1 LAELFI
7 TLLAMQFLQ
16 PLMLWSL
23 LIVPLMVGG
32 YVWLQKR
39 KRKDV
44 VAFSA
49 VSWILKNMDTPSPW
63 RRHIPPALL
72 AIALAL
78 LLLASARPMARVT
91 LPADYMTLIMAMD
104 VSRSML
110 AEDVDPSRIKA
121 AQKAAKEFLQELPPN
136 VRVGIVSFAGNAQV
150 VQHVT
155 NQREE
160 LVAAIDRFQLQR
172 GTATGSG
179 LLLALATLR
188 PEAKID
194 LEATLYSPNPYGYSD
209 PSANGGSGGAK
220 SLDAKPAVKERPP
233 EPPGSY
239 KGGAIVLLTDGR
251 RTAGPDPLMAAKKAA
266 DLGVRVY
273 TVGFGTPNGFIPGYE
288 GYSFYTQVDEEALK
302 AVAKTTEADYFK
314 AGSAEDL
321 KKVYQH
327 LSTQF
332 TLEKRDTEITSL
344 LAGGALIFILMAIA
358 LSGLWFRLGPQSSK
372 NAFQ

>member
-1 LAELFI
+1 
-7 TLLAMQFLQ
+7 
-16 PLMLWSL
+16 
-23 LIVPLMVGG
+23 
-32 YVWLQKR
+32 
-39 KRKDV
+39 
-44 VAFSA
+44 
-49 VSWILKNMDTPSPW
+49 
-63 RRHIPPALL
+63 
-72 AIALAL
+72 
-78 LLLASARPMARVT
+78 
-91 LPADYMTLIMAMD
+91 
-104 VSRSML
+104 
-110 AEDVDPSRIKA
+110 
-121 AQKAAKEFLQELPPN
+121 
-136 VRVGIVSFAGNAQV
+136 
-150 VQHVT
+150 
-155 NQREE
+155 
-160 LVAAIDRFQLQR
+160 
-172 GTATGSG
+172 

>member
-1 LAELFI
+1 
-7 TLLAMQFLQ
+7 MQFLQ

-23 LIVPLMVGG
+23 LLVPLMVGG
-32 YVWLQKR
+32 YLWLLKR
-39 KRKDV
+39 KRKQV

-49 VSWILKNMDTPSPW
+49 VSWILQNMDTPSPW
-63 RRHIPPALL
+63 RRHVPPALL

-110 AEDVDPSRIKA
+110 AEDVEPSRIKA
-121 AQKAAKEFLQELPPN
+121 AQKAAKEFLQDLPPN

-160 LVAAIDRFQLQR
+160 LIAAIDRFQLQR

-179 LLLALATLR
+179 LLLGLATLR
-188 PEAKID
+188 PEANID
-194 LEATLYSPNPYGYSD
+194 LEAALYNPNPFAYGDAS
-209 PSANGGSGGAK
+209 SGGSRGGSK
-220 SLDAKPAVKERPP
+220 SLDEKPATKERTP

-251 RTAGPDPLMAAKKAA
+251 RTTGPDPLMAAKKAA

-288 GYSFYTQVDEEALK
+288 GYSFFTQVDEEALK
-302 AVAKTTEADYFK
+302 AVAKITEADYFK

-332 TLEKRDTEITSL
+332 TLEKRDTEVTAL
-344 LAGGALIFILMAIA
+344 LAGLALLCIAAALA
-358 LSGLWFRLGPQSSK
+358 LSAFWFRMGLQ
-372 NAFQ
+372 NADMLRRVKSAP

>member
-1 LAELFI
+1 
-7 TLLAMQFLQ
+7 MQFLQ

-23 LIVPLMVGG
+23 LLVPLMVLG
-32 YVWLQKR
+32 YLWLLKR
-39 KRKDV
+39 KRKQV

-49 VSWILKNMDTPSPW
+49 VSWILQNMDTPSPW
-63 RRHIPPALL
+63 RRHVPPALL
-72 AIALAL
+72 ALALVL

-110 AEDVDPSRIKA
+110 AEDVEPSRIKA
-121 AQKAAKEFLQELPPN
+121 AQKAAKEFLQDLPPN

-160 LVAAIDRFQLQR
+160 LIAAIDRFQLQR

-179 LLLALATLR
+179 LLLGLATLR
-188 PEAKID
+188 PEANID
-194 LEATLYSPNPYGYSD
+194 LEAALYNPNPFAYGDGS
-209 PSANGGSGGAK
+209 SSGSKGGSK
-220 SLDAKPAVKERPP
+220 SLDEKPATKERTP

-251 RTAGPDPLMAAKKAA
+251 RTTGPDPLMAAKKAA

-288 GYSFYTQVDEEALK
+288 GYSFFTQVDEEALK
-302 AVAKTTEADYFK
+302 AVAKITEADYFK

-332 TLEKRDTEITSL
+332 TLEKRDTEVTSL
-344 LAGGALIFILMAIA
+344 LAGLALLLIFVALILSAI
-358 LSGLWFRLGPQSSK
+358 WFRMGPYSK
-372 NAFQ
+372 KNLRLPT

>member
-1 LAELFI
+1 
-7 TLLAMQFLQ
+7 
-16 PLMLWSL
+16 MLWSL
-23 LIVPLMVGG
+23 LLVPLVVGG
-32 YVWLQKR
+32 YLWLQKR

-44 VAFSA
+44 VVFSA
-49 VSWILKNMDTPSPW
+49 VSWILQNMETPSPW
-63 RRHIPPALL
+63 RRHIPPALVV
-72 AIALAL
+72 IALAL

-91 LPADYMTLIMAMD
+91 LPADYMTLIMVMD

-110 AEDVDPSRIKA
+110 AEDVEPSRIKA
-121 AQKAAKEFLQELPPN
+121 AQKAAKEFLQDLPPN

-209 PSANGGSGGAK
+209 PSTHGGSGGAK

-239 KGGAIVLLTDGR
+239 KGGAIVLLSDGR

-288 GYSFYTQVDEEALK
+288 GYSFYTQVDEESLK

-332 TLEKRDTEITSL
+332 TLEKRDTEITSI
-344 LAGGALIFILMAIA
+344 LAGVALLLILMAIA
-358 LSGLWFRLGPQSSK
+358 LSGFWFKLGPKSSK
-372 NAFQ
+372 SAFQ

>member
-1 LAELFI
+1 
-7 TLLAMQFLQ
+7 MQFLQ

-23 LIVPLMVGG
+23 LLVPLMVLG
-32 YVWLQKR
+32 YLWLLKR
-39 KRKDV
+39 KRKQV

-49 VSWILKNMDTPSPW
+49 VSWILQNMDTPSPW
-63 RRHIPPALL
+63 RRHVPPALL
-72 AIALAL
+72 AIALVL

-110 AEDVDPSRIKA
+110 AEDVEPSRIKA
-121 AQKAAKEFLQELPPN
+121 AQKAAKEFLQDLPPN

-160 LVAAIDRFQLQR
+160 LIAAIDRFQLQR

-179 LLLALATLR
+179 LLLGLATLR
-188 PEAKID
+188 PEANID
-194 LEATLYSPNPYGYSD
+194 LEAALYNPNPFAYGDAS
-209 PSANGGSGGAK
+209 SGGSKGGSK
-220 SLDAKPAVKERPP
+220 SLDEKPATKERSP

-251 RTAGPDPLMAAKKAA
+251 RTTGPDPLMAAKKAA

-288 GYSFYTQVDEEALK
+288 GYSFFTQVDEEALK
-302 AVAKTTEADYFK
+302 AVAKITEADYFK

-332 TLEKRDTEITSL
+332 TLEKRDTEVTSL
-344 LAGGALIFILMAIA
+344 LAGLALLLIFVALI
-358 LSGLWFRLGPQSSK
+358 LSTVWFRMGPYSK
-372 NAFQ
+372 KNLRLSN

>member
-1 LAELFI
+1 
-7 TLLAMQFLQ
+7 
-16 PLMLWSL
+16 MLWSL
-23 LIVPLMVGG
+23 MLVPLMVGG
-32 YVWLQKR
+32 YLWLLKR
-39 KRKDV
+39 KRKQV

-49 VSWILKNMDTPSPW
+49 VSWILQNMDTPSPW
-63 RRHIPPALL
+63 RRHVPPALL
-72 AIALAL
+72 AIALVL

-110 AEDVDPSRIKA
+110 AEDVEPSRIKA
-121 AQKAAKEFLQELPPN
+121 AQKAAKAFLQDLPPN

-160 LVAAIDRFQLQR
+160 LIAAIDRFQLQR

-179 LLLALATLR
+179 LLLGLATLR
-188 PEAKID
+188 PEANID
-194 LEATLYSPNPYGYSD
+194 LEAALYNPNPFAYGDAS
-209 PSANGGSGGAK
+209 SAGSKGGAK
-220 SLDAKPAVKERPP
+220 SLDEKPAIKERTP

-251 RTAGPDPLMAAKKAA
+251 RTTGPDPLMAAKKAA

-288 GYSFYTQVDEEALK
+288 GYSFFTQVDEEALK
-302 AVAKTTEADYFK
+302 AVAKITEADYFK

-332 TLEKRDTEITSL
+332 TLEKRDTEVTSL
-344 LAGGALIFILMAIA
+344 LAGFALLLIFVALI
-358 LSGLWFRLGPQSSK
+358 LSAVWFRMGPYSK
-372 NAFQ
+372 KNLRLST

>member
-1 LAELFI
+1 
-7 TLLAMQFLQ
+7 
-16 PLMLWSL
+16 MLWSL

-44 VAFSA
+44 IAFSA
-49 VSWILKNMDTPSPW
+49 VSWILQNMDTPSPW

-121 AQKAAKEFLQELPPN
+121 AQKAGKEFLQELPPN

-160 LVAAIDRFQLQR
+160 LVSAIDRFQLQR

-194 LEATLYSPNPYGYSD
+194 LEATLYSPNPYGYTD
-209 PSANGGSGGAK
+209 PSSTSAKGA
-220 SLDAKPAVKERPP
+220 SASNPASCRTLVVVNSMAPTSFMFKPVM
-233 EPPGSY
+233 
-239 KGGAIVLLTDGR
+239 
-251 RTAGPDPLMAAKKAA
+251 TASC
-266 DLGVRVY
+266 
-273 TVGFGTPNGFIPGYE
+273 T
-288 GYSFYTQVDEEALK
+288 
-302 AVAKTTEADYFK
+302 
-314 AGSAEDL
+314 
-321 KKVYQH
+321 
-327 LSTQF
+327 
-332 TLEKRDTEITSL
+332 
-344 LAGGALIFILMAIA
+344 
-358 LSGLWFRLGPQSSK
+358 
-372 NAFQ
+372 

>member
-1 LAELFI
+1 MM
-7 TLLAMQFLQ
+7 AMQFLQ
-16 PLMLWSL
+16 PFMLWSL
-23 LIVPLMVGG
+23 LLVPLMLGG
-32 YVWLQKR
+32 YVWLLRR
-39 KRKDV
+39 KRKQTV
-44 VAFSA
+44 SFSA
-49 VSWILKNMDTPSPW
+49 VAWILQNMETPSPW
-63 RRHIPPALL
+63 RRHVPPALL
-72 AIALAL
+72 AVALAL
-78 LLLASARPMARVT
+78 LLFASARPMARVT

-121 AQKAAKEFLQELPPN
+121 AQKAAKEFLQDLPPN
-136 VRVGIVSFAGNAQV
+136 VRVGVVSFAGNAQV

-155 NQREE
+155 NQRDE

-179 LLLALATLR
+179 LLLSLATLR
-188 PEAKID
+188 PEAHID
-194 LEATLYSPNPYGYSD
+194 LESALYNPNPYGYSD
-209 PSANGGSGGAK
+209 PSASGSNGGAK

-239 KGGAIVLLTDGR
+239 KGGAIVLLSDGR
-251 RTAGPDPLMAAKKAA
+251 RTTGPDPLLAAKKAA

-288 GYSFYTQVDEEALK
+288 GYSFFTQVDEEALK
-302 AVAKTTEADYFK
+302 AVAKITEADYFK

-344 LAGGALIFILMAIA
+344 LAGAALLLIAIA
-358 LSGLWFRLGPQSSK
+358 MTLSAIWFRIGPQTTLGRMSR
-372 NAFQ
+372 

>member
-1 LAELFI
+1 
-7 TLLAMQFLQ
+7 MQFLQ

-49 VSWILKNMDTPSPW
+49 VSWILQNMDTPSPW

-160 LVAAIDRFQLQR
+160 LVSSIDRFQLQR

-194 LEATLYSPNPYGYSD
+194 LEATLYSPSPYGYTD
-209 PSANGGSGGAK
+209 PSASSAKGTSGAK
-220 SLDAKPAVKERPP
+220 SLDAKPELKERTP

-239 KGGAIVLLTDGR
+239 KGGAIVLLSDGR
-251 RTAGPDPLMAAKKAA
+251 RTTGPDPLEAARKAA

-288 GYSFYTQVDEEALK
+288 GYSFFTQVDEEALK
-302 AVAKTTEADYFK
+302 AVAKITEADYFK

-344 LAGGALIFILMAIA
+344 LAGVALIFILMAIA

>member
-1 LAELFI
+1 
-7 TLLAMQFLQ
+7 MHFLQ

-23 LIVPLMVGG
+23 LLLPLTVAG
-32 YVWLQKR
+32 YLWLLRR
-39 KRKDV
+39 KRKETL
-44 VAFSA
+44 AFST
-49 VSWILKNMDTPSPW
+49 VSWIIQNMGTPSPW
-63 RRHIPPALL
+63 RRHVPPALL
-72 AIALAL
+72 GCALAV

-110 AEDVDPSRIKA
+110 AEDVEPSRIKA
-121 AQKAAKEFLQELPPN
+121 AQKAAREFLQNLPAN

-155 NQREE
+155 NQRDE

-188 PEAKID
+188 PEANID
-194 LEATLYSPNPYGYSD
+194 LESVLYNPNPFGYNDSG
-209 PSANGGSGGAK
+209 SASTAAR
-220 SLDAKPAVKERPP
+220 SLDAKPAAKERPP
-233 EPPGSY
+233 ELPGSY
-239 KGGAIVLLTDGR
+239 KGGAIVLLSDGR
-251 RTAGPDPLMAAKKAA
+251 RTTGPDPLVAAKKAA

-288 GYSFYTQVDEEALK
+288 GYSFFTQVDEEALK
-302 AVAKTTEADYFK
+302 GVAKITEADYFK
-314 AGSAEDL
+314 AGSADDL
-321 KKVYQH
+321 KQVYQH

-332 TLEKRDTEITSL
+332 TLEKRDTEITAL
-344 LAGGALIFILMAIA
+344 LAGLALFLILLA
-358 LSGLWFRLGPQSSK
+358 LGLSAYWFRIGPQQSFNTFLVGSVQPP
-372 NAFQ
+372 NP

>member
-1 LAELFI
+1 VASKAQTQRRCCFFCG
-7 TLLAMQFLQ
+7 LLDIAKH
-16 PLMLWSL
+16 
-23 LIVPLMVGG
+23 G
-32 YVWLQKR
+32 
-39 KRKDV
+39 
-44 VAFSA
+44 
-49 VSWILKNMDTPSPW
+49 
-63 RRHIPPALL
+63 H
-72 AIALAL
+72 AIALAASCSPC
-78 LLLASARPMARVT
+78 LAGHCASTFVVGQCPPHGPRYFACRLHDPDHGHGCVAKHVGRGC
-91 LPADYMTLIMAMD
+91 
-104 VSRSML
+104 R
-110 AEDVDPSRIKA
+110 PSRIKA

-209 PSANGGSGGAK
+209 PSANNGGSGGAK

-239 KGGAIVLLTDGR
+239 KGGAIVLLSDGR

-288 GYSFYTQVDEEALK
+288 GYSFYTQVDEESLK

-332 TLEKRDTEITSL
+332 TLEKRDTEITSI
-344 LAGGALIFILMAIA
+344 LAGIALILILLAIA
-358 LSGLWFRLGPQSSK
+358 LSGLWFKLGPQSSK